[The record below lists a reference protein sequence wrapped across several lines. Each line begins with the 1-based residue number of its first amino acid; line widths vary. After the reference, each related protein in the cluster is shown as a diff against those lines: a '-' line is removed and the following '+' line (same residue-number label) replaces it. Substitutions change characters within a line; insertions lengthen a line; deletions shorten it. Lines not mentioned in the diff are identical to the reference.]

1 MMGCLFLDMKFKCSP
16 KVYLQP
22 SLVSCARA
30 LQNAGTLSLSPEKG
44 HCYYRHAFVLTN
56 FPPLQGTSRWFYLC
70 GIPSSHVWDSLYFEQ
85 NFATKKRY
93 LIVHPLAG
101 YPELLNGSNTIFPKQ
116 IKLHLQ
122 CSADYMKSAFG
133 WVQPYRPMYL
143 IFFDTKITVHEVAL
157 IYSS

>member
-1 MMGCLFLDMKFKCSP
+1 MLSESLPSAVTCLLR
-16 KVYLQP
+16 
-22 SLVSCARA
+22 SCAPERRHFVFVT
-30 LQNAGTLSLSPEKG
+30 GERTLLLPT
-44 HCYYRHAFVLTN
+44 C
-56 FPPLQGTSRWFYLC
+56 LC
-70 GIPSSHVWDSLYFEQ
+70 INQFPSSTRNIPLVLPMRNSKLTCMGFFIFWIEFC
-85 NFATKKRY
+85 NKKKRY